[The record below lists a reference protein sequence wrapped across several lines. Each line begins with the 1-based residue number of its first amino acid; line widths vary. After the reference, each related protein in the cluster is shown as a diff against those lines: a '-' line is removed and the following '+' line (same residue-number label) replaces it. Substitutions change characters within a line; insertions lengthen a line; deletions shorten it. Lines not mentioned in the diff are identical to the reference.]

1 VRPEIPAFAAAS
13 GSQASLEPSTDTLT
27 VDGIA
32 FTYPDS
38 TDGTFD
44 EGVAQQDAGWGTTH
58 ELGNL
63 YSVGLNNESDVDS
76 TIAVT
81 TVPF

>member
-1 VRPEIPAFAAAS
+1 MCPEIPAFAAAS
-13 GSQASLEPSTDTLT
+13 GSQASLEASADTLT

-44 EGVAQQDAGWGTTH
+44 EGVAQQGVGWSTTH
-58 ELGNL
+58 ELGNP
-63 YSVGLNNESDVDS
+63 YYASAS
-76 TIAVT
+76 TTKVT
-81 TVPF
+81 STQP

>member
-1 VRPEIPAFAAAS
+1 
-13 GSQASLEPSTDTLT
+13 

-44 EGVAQQDAGWGTTH
+44 EGVAQQGVGWSTTH
-58 ELGNL
+58 ELGNP
-63 YSVGLNNESDVDS
+63 YYVGLNNESDVDS